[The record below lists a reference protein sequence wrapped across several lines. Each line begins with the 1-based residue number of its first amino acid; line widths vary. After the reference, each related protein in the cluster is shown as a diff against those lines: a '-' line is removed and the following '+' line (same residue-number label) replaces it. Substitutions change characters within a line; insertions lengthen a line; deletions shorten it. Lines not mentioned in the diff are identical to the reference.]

1 MPLWFFLP
9 SSCLSHQTI
18 ANNVLIWANGMDNWA
33 DASTIADIQTL
44 VDKKRKPVPPPVPV
58 AKKEMPPPPPVATA
72 IPSPPSHEPTLKPA
86 SSVVVSTGS
95 PGWQQKLTADQ
106 VPYFFHP
113 ATDAVSWD
121 KPDCLKSPEELERDQ
136 GEWVWV
142 TDEKD
147 VWVPAQIK
155 RRNGDKV
162 TVSLE
167 NGSSRTVIS
176 GPKEPL
182 WPLVRSSLNRLVDDM
197 VMVEGLNHAQM
208 MYLLKSRYLKDDIY
222 TWVGASH
229 TVLVSINP
237 FKQLPIYT
245 INMMAQFSKSGM
257 NRLDAPHTFAI
268 AASAFRNMQVNEKN
282 QAILISGESGS
293 GKTEATKQCFN
304 FLAEIAGSELQL
316 EQKILQ
322 SNPVLEAFG
331 NAKTIRNNN
340 SSRFGRWTEINFSHR
355 GQIIGASIENY
366 LLEKS
371 RVVEVGRNERN
382 YHIFY
387 QLCYNMSTQL
397 SLPSPESFRYLSGNG
412 AAVTAEGIDD
422 IEDFAAVREAF
433 TKLDFTSDDIYW
445 VFEICAGILHLGN
458 IKFSSCHDGEGSEVD
473 MKTSRDALQ
482 AACRFFRL
490 PEKDLSDALCA
501 HSIEIR
507 GELNFIR
514 HKPKEAQEAADTLAK
529 AIYNNLFNWLVKRI
543 NLSVQ
548 GSKGSFIGV
557 LDIFGFEIFEK
568 NGFEQLCINFTNEKL
583 QQHFNAHTFKEEER
597 TYLSEEVPYDPV
609 PFIDNQPVLDLL
621 EKKPYGLLNLLDEEV
636 RLPKGDDSKWLQKC
650 TTNHAAHKKF
660 TGASKLGRY
669 SATSFQIMHYAG
681 DVVYDALNFC
691 DKNKDNLHRNMYDM
705 MAGSS
710 GHTKMQAIFPV
721 RDKNPKS
728 FESLCGFFRKQLT
741 NLMGVCDTTE
751 PHYIRCIKPNQ
762 DKRPQLF
769 MSQLC
774 LDQLTYAGVFEAV
787 QIRKNGYPFRLPHA
801 RFAAR
806 YYPMLKHK
814 GRKITKSAN
823 ALDTCR
829 HILSS
834 VNQDFSRVAI
844 GNTMILY
851 RAEEYRILELLRN
864 LCLDAII
871 PCAQRQG
878 RRKIGRRF
886 VAAIKEINK
895 ICKPAMDD
903 GNDPEWFDEVIQN
916 GQKIIAPFKCIFYN
930 FEPNVLEKC
939 RQRRKKLEDRVRLN
953 KELRRL
959 INLKPGEHYDA
970 FVAAVQLA
978 DKTQDMPGT
987 AQDMD
992 LERQI
997 RELLAAAAGDKIGPW
1012 AQDVLFI
1019 LDRSQMEV
1027 CVTEANKVGF
1037 TNADIVEIKECLLWS
1052 EEKFV
1057 RMQLKRANEI
1067 GDKDRVMNR
1076 EIRLK
1081 DIYLDMYGAQYEFCN
1096 SSPLLRDAS
1105 AWVSAKFLAFLRD
1118 RESLQS
1124 GFLKHTTSPIH
1135 LSLTLLQESSE
1146 AKEALKAF
1154 KNLMGFMGDRKYN
1167 CKFYLISCVFESY
1180 VINS

>member
-1 MPLWFFLP
+1 MAGWEAAETVGAIKTVMDAKARPL
-9 SSCLSHQTI
+9 
-18 ANNVLIWANGMDNWA
+18 
-33 DASTIADIQTL
+33 
-44 VDKKRKPVPPPVPV
+44 PPPVP
-58 AKKEMPPPPPVATA
+58 AGRKLPPPPPGASI
-72 IPSPPSHEPTLKPA
+72 IPNPPAHDPA
-86 SSVVVSTGS
+86 AGAPAAHSGGGS
-95 PGWQQKLTADQ
+95 APGAASAGWKEKLTADK
-106 VPYFFHP
+106 VPYYFHTS
-113 ATDAVSWD
+113 TDAVSWD
-121 KPDCLKSPEELERDQ
+121 KPDCLKTAEELERDQ

-142 TDEKD
+142 TDDKE

-155 RRNGDKV
+155 KRSGSSV

-167 NGSSRTVIS
+167 NGSSRTVTA

-182 WPLVRSSLNRLVDDM
+182 WPLVRSSLNRQVDDM

-208 MYLLKSRYLKDDIY
+208 MYLLKSRYMKDDIY

-229 TVLVSINP
+229 TVLVSVNP

-245 INMMAQFSKSGM
+245 VNVMAQFSKSSM
-257 NRLDAPHTFAI
+257 NRLDSPHTFAI

-371 RVVEVGRNERN
+371 RVVEVGKDERN

-387 QLCYNMSTQL
+387 QLCYNMSKQL
-397 SLPSPESFRYLSGNG
+397 NLPSPDSFRYLSGAG

-422 IEDFAAVREAF
+422 NEDFSAVREAF
-433 TKLDFTSDDIYW
+433 AKLDFSDADVDW
-445 VFEICAGILHLGN
+445 VFETCAGILHLGN
-458 IKFSSCHDGEGSEVD
+458 VKFSSIQDGEATEVD
-473 MKTSRDALQ
+473 VSKSGDALQ
-482 AACRFFRL
+482 TASRFFRL
-490 PEKDLSDALCA
+490 SEKELGDALCA
-501 HSIEIR
+501 HSIEVR
-507 GELNFIR
+507 GEVNFIR
-514 HKPKEAQEAADTLAK
+514 HKPREAQEATDTLAK
-529 AIYNNLFNWLVKRI
+529 AIYNSLFNWLVKKI
-543 NLSVQ
+543 NKSVQ

-557 LDIFGFEIFEK
+557 LDIFGFEIFDK

-583 QQHFNAHTFKEEER
+583 QQHFNSHTFKEEER
-597 TYLSEEVPYDPV
+597 TYLSEEVPYEPV
-609 PFIDNQPVLDLL
+609 LFIDNQPVLDLL

-636 RLPKGDDSKWLQKC
+636 RLPKGEDSKWLAKC
-650 TTNHAAHKKF
+650 TTNHAANNNF
-660 TGASKLGRY
+660 TGASKLGQH
-669 SATSFQIMHYAG
+669 SKTSFQIMHYAG
-681 DVVYDALNFC
+681 SVVYDALHFC
-691 DKNKDNLHRNMYDM
+691 DKNKDNLHRNMYDLM
-705 MAGSS
+705 SKTS
-710 GHTKMQAIFPV
+710 GHANMKVIFPE
-721 RDKNPKS
+721 RDNNPKT

-762 DKRPQLF
+762 DKRSQLF
-769 MSQLC
+769 KSQLC

-787 QIRKNGYPFRLPHA
+787 QIRKNGYPFRLPHS

-814 GRKITKSAN
+814 GQKLPLKSTN
-823 ALDTCR
+823 SLETCR
-829 HILSS
+829 QILGS

-864 LCLDAII
+864 LCLDAIM

-878 RRKIGRRF
+878 RRKIGWRF
-886 VAAIKEINK
+886 LAGVKEITK
-895 ICKPAMDD
+895 ICKPALDD
-903 GNDPEWFDEVIQN
+903 GNDPEWLDEVVEKS
-916 GQKIIAPFKCIFYN
+916 QKLIAPFKTIFYN
-930 FEPNVLEKC
+930 FEPHILENC
-939 RQRRKKLEDRVRLN
+939 RNRRKKLEDRVRLN
-953 KELRRL
+953 KEMRR
-959 INLKPGEHYDA
+959 IIDLKPGDHYEA

-978 DKTQDMPGT
+978 DKTVDMPGS
-987 AQDMD
+987 AADAE
-992 LERQI
+992 LERRI
-997 RELLAAAAGDKIGPW
+997 RDLLAGAAGEKIGPW
-1012 AQDVLFI
+1012 AQDILFI
-1019 LDRSQMEV
+1019 LDKSQMLL
-1027 CVTEANKVGF
+1027 CIGEAEKVGF
-1037 TNADIVEIKECLLWS
+1037 TNSDVEEIREALTWG

-1081 DIYLDMYGAQYEFCN
+1081 DIYLDMYGAQHEFGHSC
-1096 SSPLLRDAS
+1096 PLLRDAS
-1105 AWVSAKFLAFLRD
+1105 AWVSAKFLAIFRD
-1118 RESLQS
+1118 QEKFMQ

-1135 LSLTLLQESSE
+1135 LSLTLLQSPSE
-1146 AKEALKAF
+1146 AKDALKAF

-1167 CKFYLISCVFESY
+1167 CKCTSY
-1180 VINS
+1180 IVHRTSGMKKD

>member
-1 MPLWFFLP
+1 ML
-9 SSCLSHQTI
+9 
-18 ANNVLIWANGMDNWA
+18 VWA
-33 DASTIADIQTL
+33 DGMANWSEASAVPAIQSL
-44 VDKKRKPVPPPVPV
+44 VDMKTRPAPPPIPV
-58 AKKEMPPPPPVATA
+58 AKKGPPPPPPGPVV
-72 IPSPPSHEPTLKPA
+72 PNPPA
-86 SSVVVSTGS
+86 SEPSAIAAKPSGGSVTSAS
-95 PGWQQKLTADQ
+95 PGWQQKMTADQ

-121 KPDCLKSPEELERDQ
+121 KPDCLKSADELERDQ

-142 TDEKD
+142 TDDKD

-155 RRNGDKV
+155 RRNGTSA

-167 NGSSRTVIS
+167 NGSSRTVTS
-176 GPKEPL
+176 GPGEPL

-208 MYLLKSRYLKDDIY
+208 MYLLKARYMKDEIY

-245 INMMAQFSKSGM
+245 VNVMAQFSKSGM

-268 AASAFRNMQVNEKN
+268 AASSFRNMQVNEKN

-387 QLCYNMSTQL
+387 QLCYNMSAQFN
-397 SLPSPESFRYLSGNG
+397 LPSPESFRYLTGID
-412 AAVTAEGIDD
+412 AAFTADGIDD
-422 IEDFAAVREAF
+422 TDDFIAVREAF
-433 TKLDFTSDDIYW
+433 SKLDFSADDVNW
-445 VFEICAGILHLGN
+445 VFETCAGILHLGN
-458 IKFSSCHDGEGSEVD
+458 VKFNSCHDGEGSEVD
-473 MKTSRDALQ
+473 MRSSRDALQ

-490 PEKDLSDALCA
+490 PEKELGDALCA
-501 HSIEIR
+501 HSIEVR
-507 GELNFIR
+507 GELNYIR

-529 AIYNNLFNWLVKRI
+529 AIYNNLFNWLVQRI
-543 NLSVQ
+543 NTSVK
-548 GSKGSFIGV
+548 GAKGSFIGV
-557 LDIFGFEIFEK
+557 LDIFGFEIFDK

-650 TTNHAAHKKF
+650 TTNHLAHKNF
-660 TGASKLGRY
+660 MGASKLGNH
-669 SATSFQIMHYAG
+669 SPTSFQIKHYAG
-681 DVVYDALNFC
+681 DVVYDAMHFC
-691 DKNKDNLHRNMYDM
+691 DKNKDNLHRNMYDV
-705 MAGSS
+705 MATSS
-710 GHTKMQAIFPV
+710 GHTNMQIIFPQ

-769 MSQLC
+769 KSKLC

-814 GRKITKSAN
+814 GRKIAKSAN
-823 ALDTCR
+823 ALETCR

-864 LCLDAII
+864 LCLDTII

-886 VAAIKEINK
+886 LAAIKETK
-895 ICKPAMDD
+895 KFCKPALDE
-903 GNDPEWFDEVIQN
+903 GNDPDWLDEVIEK
-916 GQKIIAPFKCIFYN
+916 GQKLIAPFKGIFYN

-939 RQRRKKLEDRVRLN
+939 RLRRRKLDDRVRLN
-953 KELRRL
+953 KELKRI
-959 INLKPGEHYDA
+959 INLKPAEHYDA

-978 DKTQDMPGT
+978 DKTLDMPGS
-987 AQDMD
+987 AQDME
-992 LERQI
+992 LERQV

-1019 LDRSQMEV
+1019 LDRAQMLL
-1027 CVTEANKVGF
+1027 CIAEADKVGF
-1037 TNADIVEIKECLLWS
+1037 TNSDIAEIKETLQWS

-1081 DIYLDMYGAQYEFCN
+1081 DIYLDMYGSQYEFCN
-1096 SSPLLRDAS
+1096 SCPLLRDAS

-1118 RESLQS
+1118 REALMN

-1135 LSLTLLQESSE
+1135 LSLTNMSE
-1146 AKEALKAF
+1146 AAEAKDALKAF

-1167 CKFYLISCVFESY
+1167 CKLIIVVLIFGLDLLF
-1180 VINS
+1180 